1 MKRKLQ
7 GLGVALVTPF
17 DKKLRVDLDGLA
29 KLLEATAAGGV
40 DYWVVQGSTGEA
52 ATIDPAEKKEILQY
66 VQAHNPHQL
75 PIVYG
80 MGGNNTQELVRQI
93 EQMDFHGIDAILS
106 VSPYYNRPSQA
117 GIYEHYKCLAAASP
131 VPIILY
137 NVPARTGSMVA
148 PETVIRLS
156 ELPNIIGIKEAS
168 GDLLACMEIT
178 KNKPADF
185 LLISGDDGMTIPIM
199 ALGGVGVI
207 SVLANALPQQMRGIV
222 QAMQHKNHAKAQQY
236 QFEVL
241 ELQKLILRGG
251 NPVVIKQI
259 LAILGICEPYVRLP
273 LVPLDATFLANL
285 QQAMQPWLSYRS
297 YTDPR

>member
-1 MKRKLQ
+1 MREKLQ

-17 DKKLRVDLDGLA
+17 NEKLQVDFEALS
-29 KLLEATAAGGV
+29 KLLQFTAEGGV
-40 DYWVVQGSTGEA
+40 DYWVVHGSTGES

-80 MGGNNTQELVRQI
+80 LGGNNTHELLRQI
-93 EQMDFHGIDAILS
+93 EQMDFQVIDAILS
-106 VSPYYNRPSQA
+106 VSPYYNRPSQQ

-137 NVPARTGSMVA
+137 NVPARTGSTIA

-156 ELPNIIGIKEAS
+156 ELSNIIGIKEAS
-168 GDLLACMEIT
+168 GDLVACVEIA

-185 LLISGDDGMTIPIM
+185 LLISGDDIMTIPIM
-199 ALGGVGVI
+199 SIGGVGVI
-207 SVLANALPQQMRGIV
+207 SVLGNALPQQMRGIAH
-222 QAMQHKNHAKAQQY
+222 AMRNQDYAAAQQY

-241 ELQKLILRGG
+241 ELQKLVLKGG
-251 NPVVIKQI
+251 NPVTIKQI
-259 LAILGICEPYVRLP
+259 LAMLGICEHHVRLP
-273 LVPLDATFLANL
+273 LVPLDTTFLPYL
-285 QQAMQPWLSYRS
+285 QQVMRPWSS
-297 YTDPR
+297 